1 MKRLLA
7 IASVLVAAAVLVVFG
22 TGASDD
28 GGHYRVRAIFMNAFS
43 VIPGED
49 VKIAGVKVGKIES
62 LDVTPDHKAAVVL
75 RIDRPGFD
83 DFRQDAECTI
93 RPQSLIGEK
102 FVECTP
108 TQPRPENA
116 QPAPKL
122 RKIERGAGKGQY
134 LLPVSQ
140 TSKPV
145 DLDLV
150 NNTLRLPYRERLT
163 IIINELGTGL
173 AGRGGDL
180 RLAIRNADPALKE
193 TDKVLRILADQNR
206 TLANLARDSDV
217 ILAPLARDR
226 ARVASFVTQAK
237 ITSQATAERSN
248 ALEQDIAKLPAFLR
262 ELTPTMQSLGAFADQ
277 ATPVFTGLG
286 KEAPSINRFI
296 EELGPFSHGGD
307 PGVPVPGR
315 RRRRRRSCADQEQA
329 DHHRRRSA
337 RREREAAD
345 QQPRVAAHLAEEHRR
360 DRAPDGLPLLPSGRD
375 QRLRFLRPLPARRSH
390 PQRLLAVRDRE
401 LARLPGDVRQHS
413 GSGSARAASAEQRP
427 GLRRHAP
434 VRLVA
439 PARRL
444 FPRQDAATAHA
455 ERAEGPRGPQGD
467 GFEGG
472 ARRRTTS
479 ARRRRRPRPRAR
491 PRARIRR
498 SRCSTT
504 CWGATADAPRLG
516 LHRRQPGA
524 HRRRD
529 DARGHRRRLPGL
541 QRQLGPA
548 LRPHLRAQDAGSQRG
563 QPRQGQRRAHRRHAR
578 RRGDRHHPGHGQ
590 RRLGHRRAHAQARD
604 HRQAAAGRLD
614 RAHPPALGAGPQV
627 RRDHEGDVEPGLPGR
642 RDDPAA
648 QRTAAAGRARRGP
661 QHVRRE
667 DPRGLAEQ
675 PDRVRQRL
683 RRPGARPQP
692 GDRGAQPAA
701 DQPRAGHAEPL
712 GPTDARRAPGA
723 RPRADRVDR
732 RTGGRDAGGAV
743 RQPRHHLPRPRQR
756 RAPVPAGL
764 DQRRAAR
771 ARRGDQGLPAA
782 AAVPGQQRGPLPRA
796 AAGGPGAVDGG
807 AGPGRRA
814 RDRHADAQALGG
826 VQQQPRARLRG
837 ARALRR

>member
-1 MKRLLA
+1 MLLA
-7 IASVLVAAAVLVVFG
+7 ASVLVVFG
-22 TGASDD
+22 TGASD
-28 GGHYRVRAIFMNAFS
+28 GGGDYRVRAIFMNAFS

-83 DFRQDAECTI
+83 DFRKDAECTI

-122 RKIERGAGKGQY
+122 RKIERGPGKGQY
-134 LLPVSQ
+134 LLPVTQ

-226 ARVASFVTQAK
+226 AKVASFVTQAK
-237 ITSQATAERSN
+237 ITSEATAERSS
-248 ALEQDIAKLPAFLR
+248 ALEQNIAKLPAFLR

-286 KEAPSINRFI
+286 EGGALDQPLHRGARA
-296 EELGPFSHGGD
+296 LLHGGD

-345 QQPRVAAHLAEEHRR
+345 HQPRVAADLAEDQRR

-390 PQRLLAVRDRE
+390 PQRVLAVRDRE
-401 LARLPGDVRQHS
+401 LPRLPGDVRQRHRQRTR
-413 GSGSARAASAEQRP
+413 GERRERA

-434 VRLVA
+434 VRFAA

-444 FPRQDAATAHA
+444 LPRQDAAAAHA
-455 ERAEGPRGPQGD
+455 ERAKD
-467 GFEGG
+467 GAASKATASQAPVSAGG
-472 ARRRTTS
+472 ATPPPRRPRA
-479 ARRRRRPRPRAR
+479 ARRPPLRRRRPRSGAR
-491 PRARIRR
+491 RH
-498 SRCSTT
+498 
-504 CWGATADAPRLG
+504 G
-516 LHRRQPGA
+516 
-524 HRRRD
+524 
-529 DARGHRRRLPGL
+529 
-541 QRQLGPA
+541 
-548 LRPHLRAQDAGSQRG
+548 RG
-563 QPRQGQRRAHRRHAR
+563 QAQGS
-578 RRGDRHHPGHGQ
+578 DPSSSLLDYL
-590 RRLGHRRAHAQARD
+590 LGS
-604 HRQAAAGRLD
+604 G
-614 RAHPPALGAGPQV
+614 
-627 RRDHEGDVEPGLPGR
+627 
-642 RDDPAA
+642 
-648 QRTAAAGRARRGP
+648 
-661 QHVRRE
+661 
-667 DPRGLAEQ
+667 
-675 PDRVRQRL
+675 
-683 RRPGARPQP
+683 
-692 GDRGAQPAA
+692 
-701 DQPRAGHAEPL
+701 
-712 GPTDARRAPGA
+712 
-723 RPRADRVDR
+723 
-732 RTGGRDAGGAV
+732 
-743 RQPRHHLPRPRQR
+743 
-756 RAPVPAGL
+756 
-764 DQRRAAR
+764 
-771 ARRGDQGLPAA
+771 
-782 AAVPGQQRGPLPRA
+782 
-796 AAGGPGAVDGG
+796 
-807 AGPGRRA
+807 
-814 RDRHADAQALGG
+814 
-826 VQQQPRARLRG
+826 
-837 ARALRR
+837 